1 VQYNNRDLR
10 LMLPNFYYDQE
21 DFFRERQQGKA
32 LALDRAA
39 PGSGNR
45 LWSQQSDESYDVDC
59 GLCRHLKRTPVS
71 LRFPGTKKGYW
82 DFKSNHVGRHSQP
95 VRGGQGDF
103 NTNGDYFRRK
113 SLRPRIAAMFDM
125 ATADPIPTRLIG
137 CMADKKPVG

>member
-103 NTNGDYFRRK
+103 QHQWRLFPSEIPSAAHCRDVRHGDGRSYTDASYRVYGR
-113 SLRPRIAAMFDM
+113 
-125 ATADPIPTRLIG
+125 
-137 CMADKKPVG
+137 